1 MFAEFG
7 ALIKAT
13 FIPLSQPMAT
23 TARRWTELSS
33 RAVTAWG
40 DELTAE
46 HSSDD
51 VPVGLLLSELDGIIN
66 HLSTNNSKMATQ
78 KQQHVDDRALWAAEA
93 SDLTRERD
101 ELASRVKQSI
111 SEASLLETE
120 LADARDELK
129 RAKADAADEAS
140 KLREDAEQA
149 RGALLR
155 ASSSAAQRF
164 LGRLVQSG
172 SHRTLAF
179 ALSRWREACRAL
191 SDALDALV
199 SGNRSRAIAIMLTA
213 HTGGETSLRLLRLGG
228 ALRSWAAFAGEME
241 RTEAEMRLGESSETT
256 RMVRQCY
263 ATDKLG
269 IALCVAGPM
278 TLRSGWV
285 RWCASAAALDHELR
299 RDETEILRHELS
311 AELRQNAELQQR
323 ITSLEM
329 SHDETRK
336 LIPSPKA
343 VAAEEE
349 ARHKFERELRE
360 AKRRASVAQGEADSL
375 AEELAAS
382 QRKYDK
388 MKSAHDA
395 LQRLSKAVP
404 DRSSAED
411 LAMIKALQSEV
422 TMLSRFSEMASGAHR
437 FARWRLFVSAMKR
450 KRAEHR
456 AATAA
461 AARRPA
467 IAPPELL
474 EQLQARRG
482 GAKRPAVLAL
492 VRGCLLYT

>member
-1 MFAEFG
+1 M
-7 ALIKAT
+7 
-13 FIPLSQPMAT
+13 
-23 TARRWTELSS
+23 RR
-33 RAVTAWG
+33 R
-40 DELTAE
+40 
-46 HSSDD
+46 
-51 VPVGLLLSELDGIIN
+51 PY
-66 HLSTNNSKMATQ
+66 
-78 KQQHVDDRALWAAEA
+78 
-93 SDLTRERD
+93 DLAIRMG
-101 ELASRVKQSI
+101 SMVRV
-111 SEASLLETE
+111 
-120 LADARDELK
+120 R
-129 RAKADAADEAS
+129 
-140 KLREDAEQA
+140 
-149 RGALLR
+149 
-155 ASSSAAQRF
+155 
-164 LGRLVQSG
+164 
-172 SHRTLAF
+172 
-179 ALSRWREACRAL
+179 CRA
-191 SDALDALV
+191 
-199 SGNRSRAIAIMLTA
+199 RPRAP
-213 HTGGETSLRLLRLGG
+213 
-228 ALRSWAAFAGEME
+228 
-241 RTEAEMRLGESSETT
+241 
-256 RMVRQCY
+256 
-263 ATDKLG
+263 K
-269 IALCVAGPM
+269 
-278 TLRSGWV
+278 
-285 RWCASAAALDHELR
+285 
-299 RDETEILRHELS
+299 DETEILRHELS

-360 AKRRASVAQGEADSL
+360 AKRKASVVQGEADSL

-474 EQLQARRG
+474 EQLQARLG
-482 GAKRPAVLAL
+482 GAKRRAVLAL
-492 VRGCLLYT
+492 VRERLRVSYAAEHCGSGGTWPRPSLSLT